1 MGNIPKICFIIPYRN
16 RKEHKQ
22 FFMKYME
29 FIMEDYKKEDYEI
42 FFVHQCDK
50 QPFNRGAMKNIG
62 FLAIKQKYPRHYYD
76 ITIVFNDVD
85 TVPYTKNLLNYE
97 TTRNTI
103 KHFYGYKFALGGIV
117 SITGYD
123 FEKINGYPNMWGW
136 SMEDNMLQKRALS
149 NNVYIDRSNFFPIGS
164 TSILQ
169 FVDAIN
175 KVINKREMA
184 DCLENSY
191 PYGLINIR
199 NLNFNYDN
207 EYIQVSHFET
217 ETNSNIQPFENHD
230 ISKGNGNIIV
240 NKNKYR
246 TKSNNIN
253 GNNNNLN
260 SKSNNKSNNKILNL
274 NGNLFR

>member
-1 MGNIPKICFIIPYRN
+1 MNTIPKIFFIVPYRD

-29 FIMEDYKKEDYEI
+29 FIMEDYNKDDYEL

-62 FLAIKQKYPRHYYD
+62 FLAMKSKYPQHYHD

-97 TTRNTI
+97 TKRNTI
-103 KHFYGYKFALGGIV
+103 KHFYGYNFALGGIV

-136 SMEDNMLQKRALS
+136 SMEDNILQKRALA
-149 NNVYIDRSNFFPIGS
+149 NNIYIDRTTFFPIGS

-175 KVINKREMA
+175 KIINKREMA
-184 DCLENSY
+184 DCLENTY
-191 PYGLINIR
+191 PYGLTNII
-199 NLNFNYDN
+199 NLNFNYED
-207 EYIQVSHFET
+207 EYIQVTNFQT
-217 ETNSNIQPFENHD
+217 ETNPNIQPFENHD
-230 ISKGNGNIIV
+230 ITKGNGRIIV
-240 NKNKYR
+240 NKKKYGTKYNNPNKHENKNANKYSNI
-246 TKSNNIN
+246 KS
-253 GNNNNLN
+253 
-260 SKSNNKSNNKILNL
+260 LNL
-274 NGNLFR
+274 SGNLFR